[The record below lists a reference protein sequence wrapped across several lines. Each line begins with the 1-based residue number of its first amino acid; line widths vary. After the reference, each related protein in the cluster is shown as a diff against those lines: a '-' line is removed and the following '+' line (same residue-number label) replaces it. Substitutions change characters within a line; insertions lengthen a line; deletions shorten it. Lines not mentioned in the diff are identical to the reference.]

1 MRLLARG
8 IVAAI
13 LVALSLVV
21 AAPATAD
28 EADCAPTYLAQSG
41 RELFEIDD
49 VYLPPAIRAFP
60 ADCASRISD
69 EPFDDSTGISFAYV
83 LLYADADFEE
93 YIEILRA
100 FERDGW
106 IDASFPTEIDTDST
120 GLNESATIAQLE
132 ALPQPPL
139 LARSRFASP
148 TGLDVVAMTYA
159 STGQA
164 LDGTL
169 TEPAFTIEVLANQR
183 FGRLTGIDDPS
194 VLSDLRTFTEA
205 LPTPAQTGVIAGG
218 AVVLMLVVGWPAN
231 LLNSFVG
238 TRYDGLVRW
247 LQSRFRRRKKEAPDA
262 APKPSRLP
270 GWLMWPGFALAA
282 VIGAFVDPDFGWNP
296 MSVRVVLT
304 LFASFVLF
312 NVVTWAI
319 VRVIARR
326 LQPESDP
333 VLRFRWG
340 SLFLVAL
347 AVVVARLLQLEP
359 GIIFGLVAGVAYG
372 TALRASRSAAIALVG
387 SGFGL
392 ALALVAWVAYSLL
405 APTAAVS
412 PGSIP
417 LVVGTEFLAA
427 VTVKGV
433 SSLPLALLPLGTLDG
448 AKIARWRRVVWA
460 VAYAIGLAA
469 FMLVLLTIPKA
480 WGAIPGDFVRW
491 LVLFGSYALIAVV
504 LWAVNAWWVKRRPPK
519 ETPIGEQPDAI
530 TID

>member
-8 IVAAI
+8 IIAAA
-13 LVALSLVV
+13 LVALSLFIAV
-21 AAPATAD
+21 PASAD
-28 EADCAPTYLAQSG
+28 EADCAPTYLATGG
-41 RELFEIDD
+41 RELFEIED
-49 VYLPPAIRAFP
+49 VYLPPALRGFP

-69 EPFDDSTGISFAYV
+69 EPFDDSTGISFAYD
-83 LLYADADFEE
+83 LLYADADFAE
-93 YIEILRA
+93 YIAILRA
-100 FERDGW
+100 FEREGW
-106 IDASFPTEIDTDST
+106 IDASTPTDIDTDAT
-120 GLNESATIAQLE
+120 GLDESATIAELE
-132 ALPQPPL
+132 ALTQPPL
-139 LARSRFASP
+139 LARTRFSSP
-148 TGLDVVAMTYA
+148 AGLDLVEMTYS
-159 STGQA
+159 STGA
-164 LDGTL
+164 LDPSL
-169 TEPAFTIEVLANQR
+169 TAPAFMITVLANQR
-183 FGRLTGIDDPS
+183 YETTGIGDPS
-194 VLSDLRTFTEA
+194 VLSGLRTFTEA
-205 LPTPAQTGVIAGG
+205 APTPVQAGVIAGG
-218 AVVLMLVVGWPAN
+218 AVVLMLVVGWPAA
-231 LLNSFVG
+231 LLNSVVG
-238 TRYDGLVRW
+238 SRYDGMVRW
-247 LQSRFRRRKKEAPDA
+247 LQSRFRPRKKEAPDA
-262 APKPSRLP
+262 AAKPSRLP

-282 VIGAFVDPDFGWNP
+282 IIGAFVDPDFGWNP
-296 MSVRVVLT
+296 MSARVVVT

-326 LQPESDP
+326 LQPDSDP
-333 VLRFRWG
+333 LLRFRWG

-392 ALALVAWVAYSLL
+392 VLALVAWVGYSLL
-405 APTAAVS
+405 APTAAAS
-412 PGSIP
+412 PGAVP

-433 SSLPLALLPLGTLDG
+433 SSLPLALLPLGALDG
-448 AKIARWRRVVWA
+448 AKIAKWRRVVWA

-480 WGAIPGDFVRW
+480 WGEIPGDFSRW
-491 LVLFGSYALIAVV
+491 LILFGTFALIAVV
-504 LWAVNAWWVKRRPPK
+504 LWAVNTWWIKRHPPK